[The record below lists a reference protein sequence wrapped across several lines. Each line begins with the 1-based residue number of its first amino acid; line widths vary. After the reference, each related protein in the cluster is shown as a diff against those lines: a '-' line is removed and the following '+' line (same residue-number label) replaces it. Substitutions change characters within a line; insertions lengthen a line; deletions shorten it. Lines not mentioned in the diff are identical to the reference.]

1 MFWVQDS
8 QGYMLRPCLRLKKS
22 IVISHDTQFMLIHS
36 YLLILRINTT
46 EVEILRGM
54 VNRCLY
60 DYIRKLRWLEYTL
73 SSWFMRPF
81 QKMIRFSEER
91 RRIFLPISCELGWL
105 LSFLALSHQTILA
118 PSLSLPRAMLR
129 STPLWSTFFLHEYF
143 CKYCVSDFNIDLE
156 AE

>member
-73 SSWFMRPF
+73 NSWFMRPF
-81 QKMIRFSEER
+81 QKMICFSQER
-91 RRIFLPISCELGWL
+91 RHVFLPISCELGWL

-118 PSLSLPRAMLR
+118 PSLSAFQEQC
-129 STPLWSTFFLHEYF
+129 S
-143 CKYCVSDFNIDLE
+143 E
-156 AE
+156 AHLFEVLFSYTNTSANTV